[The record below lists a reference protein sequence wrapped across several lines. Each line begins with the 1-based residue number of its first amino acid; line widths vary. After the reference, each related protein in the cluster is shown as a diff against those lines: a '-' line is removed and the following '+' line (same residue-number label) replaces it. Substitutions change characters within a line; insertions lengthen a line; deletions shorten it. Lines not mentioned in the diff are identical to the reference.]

1 MAKIK
6 DWLMEMEALVFV
18 AMEMGIPRANV
29 YAYVSNAMHGASE
42 RDVEYIIEDINNKF
56 NFNEKDEY
64 TYVA

>member
-6 DWLMEMEALVFV
+6 DWLMEMEALVFD